1 MSKSILR
8 KKLIRK
14 RQIKNKNSISI
25 STKKFYNL
33 IKNYDLNN
41 ITVGGYYP
49 VNYEVDDLD
58 LLKELSKKQIT
69 ISLPAI
75 SKKNCMDYYTWSFR
89 NILNINKYGIPEPE
103 KKRLVYPDILIVP
116 MVAFDERL
124 YRLGYGG
131 GYYDRYIE
139 KISLK
144 KKTLLIGLAHT
155 CQKVSRIPKNK
166 YDRKLD
172 FIITEKYILR

>member
-8 KKLIRK
+8 KKLIKKRK
-14 RQIKNKNSISI
+14 IKNKNSISI
-25 STKKFYNL
+25 SSKIFYNL
-33 IKNYDLNN
+33 IKNYDLNSKT
-41 ITVGGYYP
+41 IGGYYP

-58 LLKELSKKQIT
+58 LLKDLSSKQIT

-75 SKKNCMDYYTWSFR
+75 SKNNTMDYYTWSF
-89 NILNINKYGIPEPE
+89 NNVLNINKYGIPEPE

-116 MVAFDERL
+116 MVGFDERL

-139 KISLK
+139 KISFK
-144 KKTLLIGLAHT
+144 KKNFTNWSCTYLSKSI
-155 CQKVSRIPKNK
+155 
-166 YDRKLD
+166 
-172 FIITEKYILR
+172 

>member
-75 SKKNCMDYYTWSFR
+75 SKKNCMDYYTWSFS

-139 KISLK
+139 KISFK
-144 KKTLLIGLAHT
+144 KK
-155 CQKVSRIPKNK
+155 P
-166 YDRKLD
+166 Y
-172 FIITEKYILR
+172 

>member
-58 LLKELSKKQIT
+58 LLKDLTVLHKSSSE
-69 ISLPAI
+69 
-75 SKKNCMDYYTWSFR
+75 
-89 NILNINKYGIPEPE
+89 KY
-103 KKRLVYPDILIVP
+103 
-116 MVAFDERL
+116 
-124 YRLGYGG
+124 
-131 GYYDRYIE
+131 
-139 KISLK
+139 K
-144 KKTLLIGLAHT
+144 KKFSSNNKPFFLKSSVLNNIHAPNALSI
-155 CQKVSRIPKNK
+155 QVSPS
-166 YDRKLD
+166 KLS
-172 FIITEKYILR
+172 ILSF

>member
-89 NILNINKYGIPEPE
+89 NILNINKYGIP
-103 KKRLVYPDILIVP
+103 
-116 MVAFDERL
+116 
-124 YRLGYGG
+124 
-131 GYYDRYIE
+131 
-139 KISLK
+139 
-144 KKTLLIGLAHT
+144 
-155 CQKVSRIPKNK
+155 
-166 YDRKLD
+166 
-172 FIITEKYILR
+172 

>member
-1 MSKSILR
+1 
-8 KKLIRK
+8 
-14 RQIKNKNSISI
+14 
-25 STKKFYNL
+25 
-33 IKNYDLNN
+33 
-41 ITVGGYYP
+41 
-49 VNYEVDDLD
+49 
-58 LLKELSKKQIT
+58 
-69 ISLPAI
+69 
-75 SKKNCMDYYTWSFR
+75 MDYYTWSFS

-144 KKTLLIGLAHT
+144 KET
-155 CQKVSRIPKNK
+155 
-166 YDRKLD
+166 
-172 FIITEKYILR
+172 

>member
-1 MSKSILR
+1 MLKSILR
-8 KKLIRK
+8 KKLIKKRK
-14 RQIKNKNSISI
+14 LINNNAISI
-25 STKKFYNL
+25 DPKIFYNL
-33 IKNYDLNN
+33 IKNYDLTNKN
-41 ITVGGYYP
+41 IGGYYP
-49 VNYEVDDLD
+49 INYEVDDLN
-58 LLKELSKKQIT
+58 LLKDLNKKKIT
-69 ISLPAI
+69 ISLPVI
-75 SKKNCMDYYTWSFR
+75 SKNKSMNYYEWTFN

-103 KKRLVYPDILIVP
+103 KNKIVYPDILLVP

-144 KKTLLIGLAHT
+144 KKTLLIGIAHT
-155 CQKVSRIPKNK
+155 CQKISRVPNNK